1 MRTYEQVIIYRDEG
15 GFIARIVDVDD
26 EYTSTIGF
34 CGNDVYF
41 ESGGV
46 IYKIP
51 LDSIEEIYMTRE
63 S

>member
-41 ESGGV
+41 ESGGD